1 MVKVR
6 KNPLSSDKNF
16 LLFRAMLGHLPV
28 LIYFVPLIVFT
39 VLGKIYITTRYRH
52 LIPSLLQYFLIG
64 TVSFILVL
72 IFTPLC
78 MKIARR
84 FNIVAK
90 VDGRRSKGFI
100 PVPLL
105 GGTGIYL
112 SFLIVALYHQ
122 PWAHEIQAIAV
133 ASSIIFIIGT
143 MDDIRPLSS
152 IARLLGQLLAA
163 GIVIGAGL
171 RISFMPHTW
180 WGECLAILMTLIW
193 ILGIINATNFID
205 GVDGLAAGFTV
216 IASMF
221 FFLITLHLQEFGVAL
236 ISIILVG
243 CGLGFLVFNFKPA
256 KIYLGDGGSTFM
268 GFLLACLA
276 LYGQWSHW
284 GPIIACG
291 IPVLILSVLIFDMI
305 YITISRIRNG
315 HVRNFR
321 QWLDY
326 RGQDHFH
333 HRLIHLGFKEE
344 EAVVFI
350 YSTSI
355 ILGLSALVIENAR
368 VSYPVVVLLIQ
379 AVLIFINTTILML
392 TGRQMLINASDK
404 K

>member
-1 MVKVR
+1 MHTPTDLPTR
-6 KNPLSSDKNF
+6 SNKNF
-16 LLFRAMLGHLPV
+16 LLFRATLGYLPV
-28 LIYFVPLIVFT
+28 LIYLFPLIPLVF
-39 VLGKIYITTRYRH
+39 LGKVYITTRYHH
-52 LIPSLLQYFLIG
+52 LIPSLLQFLLIG
-64 TVSFILVL
+64 SVSFILVL

-84 FNIVAK
+84 FNL
-90 VDGRRSKGFI
+90 VDRANTSNKSFS

-105 GGTGIYL
+105 GGVGIFL
-112 SFLIVALYHQ
+112 SFLMVALCHQ
-122 PWAHEIQAIAV
+122 PWTAEIRAIV
-133 ASSIIFIIGT
+133 IASGIIVTMGT
-143 MDDIRPLSS
+143 IDDIYPLSS
-152 IARLLGQLLAA
+152 IVRLLGQILAA
-163 GIVIGAGL
+163 GIVMGAGL
-171 RISFMPHTW
+171 KISFMPHTW
-180 WGECLAILMTLIW
+180 WGESLAVVGTLIW

-216 IASMF
+216 IASTF

-236 ISIILVG
+236 IAIILVG
-243 CGLGFLVFNFKPA
+243 CGLGFLIFNFKPA
-256 KIYLGDGGSTFM
+256 KIYLGDGGSTLM

-284 GPIIACG
+284 GPIIALG

-305 YITISRIRNG
+305 YITISRIKNG

-344 EAVVFI
+344 EAVLFI
-350 YSTSI
+350 YLTSVS
-355 ILGLSALVIENAR
+355 LGLSALVIEHAR

-379 AVLIFINTTILML
+379 AVMIFINITILML
-392 TGRQMLINASDK
+392 TGRQKFTNVSNK